1 MRLLSNESFVD
12 NKKLTTGSLTDEDWE
27 KVALAAC
34 RPEPR
39 QYSDRR
45 QPVPVPLRT

>member
-27 KVALAAC
+27 
-34 RPEPR
+34 
-39 QYSDRR
+39 RR
-45 QPVPVPLRT
+45 WRWPPPP